1 MAEMAEFCG
10 TRRQVMKRVT
20 RICDESIFGGYRG
33 LGETFILSTPR
44 CGGQNHD
51 GCQAAF
57 ALLWKS
63 AWLTWDLST
72 TAGLQSPSGTA
83 MQYCTSPQPSLKNGN
98 AETKITNT
106 QYMRKLY
113 RLQPTA

>member
-51 GCQAAF
+51 GCQAAC

-72 TAGLQSPSGTA
+72 TAGLQSPHGTD
-83 MQYCTSPQPSLKNGN
+83 MQKLPSAKMSPETEKW
-98 AETKITNT
+98 ETKNT
-106 QYMRKLY
+106 KTPDSRN
-113 RLQPTA
+113 